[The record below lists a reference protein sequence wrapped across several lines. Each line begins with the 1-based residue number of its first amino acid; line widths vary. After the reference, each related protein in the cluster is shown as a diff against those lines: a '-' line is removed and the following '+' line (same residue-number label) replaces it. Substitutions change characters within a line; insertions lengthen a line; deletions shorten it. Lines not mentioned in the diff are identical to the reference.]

1 MTEPICGID
10 LGTTNSCL
18 AILRDGKPE
27 PVLIEEGSAIVPSI
41 VSRDEATGRIIVG
54 REALNRF
61 AAFPHHTVRSI
72 KRLMG
77 KETTVLLGD
86 QAYSPEEISSHILK
100 YLVEQGAAVIGCEI
114 RRVVITVPAYFN
126 DAQRRAT
133 IKAGEL
139 AGLEVVR
146 IINEPTAASLLYEN
160 VDDVDAVDEATS
172 PFILVYDLG
181 GGTFDVS
188 ILEVK
193 GEIKE
198 VLASCG
204 DSALGGDDFDERLIA
219 FLLRHIREKY
229 GHDFSDDGDRA
240 LHTRL
245 KAIAEH
251 TKITLSDAP
260 YVRISEVAITVVN
273 GEPVNLDLE
282 LSRREYEEMIAD
294 LVDQTQEKVNEAL
307 REANLE
313 PDDIGRIILVG
324 GSTRTPLVQER
335 LGQLFDRTI
344 SYSIDPDLC
353 VALGASVQHGL
364 ITGEPLGHI
373 LIDVTAHSLG
383 MKTSDSYDP
392 ETGDADYFSTII
404 RRNTAIPVRKAE
416 VYYTNN
422 DNQDLVKVEVFQ
434 GESESCREN
443 SLIGAFPYPLK
454 PAPAGS
460 SVVAEF
466 AYDKEGLIHI
476 TLEQKGFDN
485 RKEVT
490 LDIRTNQIT
499 ARDEAVAE
507 EKIINY
513 MVSKGRK
520 LAQRSDVPQ
529 LMKDE
534 LMILLDEYSAAL
546 ADGDA
551 EELIDTLEERLLEL
565 MDDIEE
571 AVEGNE

>member
-1 MTEPICGID
+1 MNVPICGID

-18 AILRDGKPE
+18 ALLKEGKPT

-72 KRLMG
+72 KRFMG
-77 KETTVLLGD
+77 KETTLLLGD
-86 QAYSPEEISSHILK
+86 QAYSPEELSSFILT
-100 YLVEQGAAVIGCEI
+100 YLVEQGAKVIGAEI

-146 IINEPTAASLLYEN
+146 IVNEPTAASLLYEN
-160 VDDVDAVDEATS
+160 VEDQDVEGTAAT
-172 PFILVYDLG
+172 PYLLVYDLG

-229 GHDFSDDGDRA
+229 GHDFADDGDRA
-240 LHTRL
+240 LHSRL
-245 KAIAEH
+245 KAVAEH
-251 TKITLSDAP
+251 AKITLSDAP

-282 LSRREYEEMIAD
+282 LSREEYEEMIAD
-294 LVDQTQEKVNEAL
+294 LVDQTLDKVNEAL
-307 REANLE
+307 TEAHLKT
-313 PDDIGRIILVG
+313 DDIGRIILVG

-335 LGQLFDRTI
+335 LEMLFDRTV
-344 SYSIDPDLC
+344 SFSIDPDLC

-364 ITGEPLGHI
+364 IVGEPLGHI

-383 MKTSDSYDP
+383 VKTGDSYDP
-392 ETGDADYFSTII
+392 ETDDADHFSTII
-404 RRNTAIPVRKAE
+404 RRNTAIPARKAE
-416 VYYTNN
+416 VYYTMG
-422 DNQDLVKVEVFQ
+422 DNQERVDVEVFQ

-443 SLIGAFPYPLK
+443 ALIGAFPYQLK

-460 SVVAEF
+460 AVVAEF

-476 TLEQKGFDN
+476 ILEQKGYNN
-485 RKEVT
+485 RKEMT
-490 LDIRTNQIT
+490 LDVRTNQVT
-499 ARDEAVAE
+499 DRDEAVDE
-507 EKIINY
+507 EKIVNY
-513 MVSKGRK
+513 MVTKGRK
-520 LAQRSDVPQ
+520 LAQHGDAPQ
-529 LMKDE
+529 KMRDE
-534 LMILLDEYSAAL
+534 LSALLDEYVTAL
-546 ADGDA
+546 AADNDDV
-551 EELIDTLEERLLEL
+551 LIDTLEERLLEL
-565 MDDIEE
+565 MDEIEE
-571 AVEGNE
+571 VAAGDE

>member
-1 MTEPICGID
+1 MTAEPICGID

-18 AILRDGKPE
+18 ALLRKGKPE

-77 KETTVLLGD
+77 KETPILLGD
-86 QAYSPEEISSHILK
+86 NSYSPEEISSFILK
-100 YLVEQGAAVIGCEI
+100 YLVEQGAAVIGREI

-160 VDDVDAVDEATS
+160 VEDVDAGAEAAS

-229 GHDFSDDGDRA
+229 GHDFSDDGDRS

-245 KAIAEH
+245 KAVAER

-260 YVRISEVAITVVN
+260 YARISEVAVTVVN

-294 LVDQTQEKVNEAL
+294 LVEQTQEKVGEAL
-307 REANLE
+307 KEAHLA

-335 LGQLFDRTI
+335 LEQLFDRTI

-364 ITGEPLGHI
+364 IAGEPLGHI

-392 ETGDADYFSTII
+392 ETRDADYFSTII
-404 RRNTAIPVRKAE
+404 RRNTAIPTRKAE
-416 VYYTNN
+416 VYYTNI
-422 DNQDLVKVEVFQ
+422 DDQDLVKVEVYQ

-443 SLIGAFPYPLK
+443 SLIGSFVYPLK

-476 TLEQKGFDN
+476 TLEQKGHDN

-490 LDIRTNQIT
+490 LNIRTNKVT
-499 ARDEAVAE
+499 ARDAAVVE
-507 EKIINY
+507 EKIVNY

-520 LAQRSDVPQ
+520 LAKRSDVPQ
-529 LMKDE
+529 MMRDE
-534 LMILLDEYSAAL
+534 LTDLLDEYSAAL
-546 ADGDA
+546 AADA
-551 EELIDTLEERLLEL
+551 DELLDNLEERLLEL
-565 MDDIEE
+565 MDEIEE
-571 AVEGNE
+571 LTAGNE

>member
-1 MTEPICGID
+1 MHNEPICGID

-18 AILRDGKPE
+18 ALLRDGTPE
-27 PVLIEEGSAIVPSI
+27 PLCMEEGSAIVPSI
-41 VSRDEATGRIIVG
+41 VSRDDATGRIIVG

-77 KETTVLLGD
+77 KETTVFLGE
-86 QAYSPEEISSHILK
+86 QGYSPEEISSFILK
-100 YLVEQGAAVIGCEI
+100 YLVTKGGEAIGREI

-160 VDDVDAVDEATS
+160 VEDEDAGDEAAS
-172 PFILVYDLG
+172 PYILVYDLG

-188 ILEVK
+188 ILEIK

-219 FLLRHIREKY
+219 FFLRQIREQY

-245 KAIAEH
+245 KAIAEQ

-260 YVRISEVAITVVN
+260 FARISEVAVTVVN

-282 LSRREYEEMIAD
+282 LTRKEYEEMIAD
-294 LVDQTQEKVNEAL
+294 LVEQTVVKVNEAL
-307 REANLE
+307 KEAHLE
-313 PDDIGRIILVG
+313 CDDIGRIVLVG
-324 GSTRTPLVQER
+324 GSSRTPLVQER
-335 LGQLFDRTI
+335 LEQLFERTV
-344 SYSIDPDLC
+344 SFSIDPDLC
-353 VALGASVQHGL
+353 VALGACVQHGL
-364 ITGEPLGHI
+364 IVGEPLGHI

-383 MKTSDSYDP
+383 VKTSDSFDP
-392 ETGDADYFSTII
+392 ESGDADFFSTII
-404 RRNTAIPVRKAE
+404 RRNTAIPTRKAE
-416 VYYTNN
+416 LYYSNV
-422 DNQDLVKVEVFQ
+422 DNQKMVKVEVFQ
-434 GESESCREN
+434 GESESCKEN
-443 SLIGAFPYPLK
+443 SCIGSFPYSLK

-460 SVVAEF
+460 PVITEF

-490 LDIRTNQIT
+490 LDIRSNRLI
-499 ARDEAVAE
+499 DPEEAAGE
-507 EKIINY
+507 EKIVNY

-520 LAQRSDVPQ
+520 LAARSDTPQ
-529 LMKDE
+529 KLRDE
-534 LMILLDEYSAAL
+534 LSALLDEYVAAL
-546 ADGDA
+546 GEGNEAS
-551 EELIDTLEERLLEL
+551 IDSLEERLLEL
-565 MDDIEE
+565 MDEIEE
-571 AVEGNE
+571 GAGDE

>member
-1 MTEPICGID
+1 MSEVICGID

-18 AILRDGKPE
+18 ALLRDGRPE
-27 PVLIEEGSAIVPSI
+27 PVIIEEGSAIVPSI
-41 VSRDEATGRIIVG
+41 VSLDDSTGQIIVG
-54 REALNRF
+54 RQALNRF

-77 KETTVLLGD
+77 KETSVKLGD
-86 QAYSPEEISSHILK
+86 RSYTPEEISSFILS
-100 YLVEQGAAVIGCEI
+100 YLVTAGAAVIGGEI

-126 DAQRRAT
+126 EAQRRAT

-160 VDDVDAVDEATS
+160 CEDEGYDSEAES
-172 PFILVYDLG
+172 PCILVYDLG

-204 DSALGGDDFDERLIA
+204 NSALGGDDFDERLIA
-219 FLLRHIREKY
+219 FFLRHIREQY
-229 GHDFSDDGDRA
+229 GHDFSDDLDRA
-240 LHTRL
+240 LHSRL
-245 KAIAEH
+245 KGIAEQ
-251 TKITLSDAP
+251 TKITLSDVP
-260 YVRISEVAITVVN
+260 YARISEVAVTVVN

-294 LVDQTQEKVNEAL
+294 LVDQTMEKVEEAL
-307 REANLE
+307 KEAHLGSDE
-313 PDDIGRIILVG
+313 IARIILVG

-335 LGQLFDRTI
+335 LEQLFERTV
-344 SYSIDPDLC
+344 SYSVDPDLC

-364 ITGEPLGHI
+364 ITGESVGHI

-383 MKTSDSYDP
+383 MKTNDALNP
-392 ETGDADYFSTII
+392 ETGDADYFSRII

-416 VYYTNN
+416 VYHTIR
-422 DNQDLVKVEVFQ
+422 DNQELVKVEVFQ
-434 GESESCREN
+434 GESDSCREN

-454 PAPAGS
+454 PSPSGS

-476 TLEQKGFDN
+476 TLEQKGYDN

-490 LDIRTNQIT
+490 LDIRTNQVT
-499 ARDEAVAE
+499 ERDEAAAE
-507 EKIINY
+507 GKITNY

-520 LAQRSDVPQ
+520 LAQQSAAPEKMR
-529 LMKDE
+529 DE
-534 LMILLDEYSAAL
+534 LSARLDEYVAAL
-546 ADGDA
+546 ESDAD
-551 EELIDTLEERLLEL
+551 EETIDSLEERLLEL
-565 MDDIEE
+565 MDEIEE
-571 AVEGNE
+571 AVSGE

>member
-1 MTEPICGID
+1 MSDVICGID

-18 AILRDGKPE
+18 ALLRDGRPE
-27 PVLIEEGSAIVPSI
+27 PVIIEEGSAIVPSI
-41 VSRDEATGRIIVG
+41 VSLDDATGRIIVG
-54 REALNRF
+54 RQALNRF

-77 KETTVLLGD
+77 KETHVKLGD
-86 QAYSPEEISSHILK
+86 RSYSPEEISSFILS
-100 YLVEQGAAVIGCEI
+100 YLVTAGAAVIGSEI

-126 DAQRRAT
+126 EAQRRST

-160 VDDVDAVDEATS
+160 CEDEGGENETNS
-172 PFILVYDLG
+172 PCILVYDLG

-219 FLLRHIREKY
+219 HFLRHIREQSGY
-229 GHDFSDDGDRA
+229 DFSDDQDRA
-240 LHTRL
+240 LHSRL
-245 KAIAEH
+245 KAVAEQA
-251 TKITLSDAP
+251 KITLSDAP
-260 YVRISEVAITVVN
+260 YARISEVAVTVMN
-273 GEPVNLDLE
+273 GEPVNLELE
-282 LSRREYEEMIAD
+282 LSRREYEEMIDD
-294 LVDQTQEKVNEAL
+294 LVARTMEKVEEAL
-307 REANLE
+307 KEAHLE
-313 PDDIGRIILVG
+313 ADDIARIILVG

-335 LGQLFDRTI
+335 LEQLFERTV
-344 SYSIDPDLC
+344 SFSVDPDLC

-364 ITGEPLGHI
+364 ITGESVGHI

-383 MKTSDSYDP
+383 MKTNDSFDP
-392 ETGDADYFSTII
+392 ETGDADYFSRII

-416 VYYTNN
+416 VYYTNY
-422 DNQDLVKVEVFQ
+422 DNQDRVEVEVFQ

-443 SLIGAFPYPLK
+443 ALIGAFPYPLK
-454 PAPAGS
+454 PAPSGA
-460 SVVAEF
+460 SVVVEF

-476 TLEQKGFDN
+476 ILEQKGYDN

-490 LDIRTNQIT
+490 LDIRTNQVT
-499 ARDEAVAE
+499 VRDEAVAE
-507 EKIINY
+507 GKITNY

-520 LAQRSDVPQ
+520 LAQRSDAPQ
-529 LMKDE
+529 KMRDE
-534 LMILLDEYSAAL
+534 LSALLDEYVAAL
-546 ADGDA
+546 ESNDD
-551 EELIDTLEERLLEL
+551 EETIDSLEERLLEL
-565 MDDIEE
+565 MDELEDAATGE
-571 AVEGNE
+571 

>member
-1 MTEPICGID
+1 MSDVICGID

-18 AILRDGKPE
+18 ALLRDGRPE
-27 PVLIEEGSAIVPSI
+27 PVIIEEGSAIVPSI
-41 VSRDEATGRIIVG
+41 VSLDDATGRIIVG
-54 REALNRF
+54 RQALNRF

-77 KETTVLLGD
+77 KETHVKLGD
-86 QAYSPEEISSHILK
+86 RSYSPEEISSFILS
-100 YLVEQGAAVIGCEI
+100 YLVTAGAAVIGSEI

-126 DAQRRAT
+126 EAQRRST

-160 VDDVDAVDEATS
+160 CEDEGGENETNS
-172 PFILVYDLG
+172 PCILVYDLG

-219 FLLRHIREKY
+219 HFLRHIREQSGY
-229 GHDFSDDGDRA
+229 DFSDDQDRA
-240 LHTRL
+240 LHSRL
-245 KAIAEH
+245 KAVAEQA
-251 TKITLSDAP
+251 KITLSDAP
-260 YVRISEVAITVVN
+260 YARISEVAVTVMN
-273 GEPVNLDLE
+273 GEPVNLELE
-282 LSRREYEEMIAD
+282 LSRREYEEMIDD
-294 LVDQTQEKVNEAL
+294 LVARTMEKVEEAL
-307 REANLE
+307 KEAHLE
-313 PDDIGRIILVG
+313 ADDIARIILVG

-335 LGQLFDRTI
+335 LEQLFERTV
-344 SYSIDPDLC
+344 SFSVDPDLC

-364 ITGEPLGHI
+364 ITGESVGHI

-383 MKTSDSYDP
+383 MKTNDSFDP
-392 ETGDADYFSTII
+392 ETGDADYFSRII

-416 VYYTNN
+416 VYYTNY
-422 DNQDLVKVEVFQ
+422 DNQDRVEVEVFQ

-443 SLIGAFPYPLK
+443 ALIGAFPYPLK
-454 PAPAGS
+454 PAPSGA
-460 SVVAEF
+460 SVVVEF

-476 TLEQKGFDN
+476 ILEQKGYDN

-490 LDIRTNQIT
+490 LDVRTNQVT
-499 ARDEAVAE
+499 VRDEAVAE
-507 EKIINY
+507 GKITNY

-520 LAQRSDVPQ
+520 LAQRSDAPQ
-529 LMKDE
+529 KMRDE
-534 LMILLDEYSAAL
+534 LSALLDEYVAAL
-546 ADGDA
+546 ESNDD
-551 EELIDTLEERLLEL
+551 EETIDSLEERLLEL
-565 MDDIEE
+565 MDELEDAATGE
-571 AVEGNE
+571 

>member
-18 AILRDGKPE
+18 AIIRDGKPE

-77 KETTVLLGD
+77 KETTVILGD

-160 VDDVDAVDEATS
+160 VDDVDAVDEAAS

-260 YVRISEVAITVVN
+260 YVRISEVAVTVVN

-307 REANLE
+307 KEANLE

-392 ETGDADYFSTII
+392 KTGDADYFSTII

-416 VYYTNN
+416 VYYTNI
-422 DNQDLVKVEVFQ
+422 DDQDLVKVEVFQ

-476 TLEQKGFDN
+476 TLEQKGYDN

>member
-1 MTEPICGID
+1 MSEVVCGID

-18 AILRDGKPE
+18 ALLRDGRPE
-27 PVLIEEGSAIVPSI
+27 PVIIEEGSAIVPSI
-41 VSRDEATGRIIVG
+41 VSRDDTTGRIIVG

-77 KETTVLLGD
+77 KDTAVYLGD
-86 QAYSPEEISSHILK
+86 QAYSPEQVSSFILH
-100 YLVEQGAAVIGCEI
+100 YLVEQGAAVIGSEI

-139 AGLEVVR
+139 AGLEVIR
-146 IINEPTAASLLYEN
+146 IINEPTAASLLYET
-160 VDDVDAVDEATS
+160 VEDEDTGNEAET
-172 PFILVYDLG
+172 PYILVYDLG

-219 FLLRHIREKY
+219 FLLRQIREKY

-245 KAIAEH
+245 KAVAEQ

-260 YVRISEVAITVVN
+260 YARISEVAVTMVN

-282 LSRREYEEMIAD
+282 IARREYEEMITD
-294 LVDQTQEKVNEAL
+294 LVEQTMEKVGEAL
-307 REANLE
+307 KEAHLE

-335 LGQLFDRTI
+335 LEQLFERTV
-344 SYSIDPDLC
+344 SFSIDPDLC

-364 ITGEPLGHI
+364 ITGESVGHI

-392 ETGDADYFSTII
+392 ETDDADYFSTII
-404 RRNTAIPVRKAE
+404 RRNTAIPARKAE
-416 VYYTNN
+416 VYFTNF
-422 DNQDLVKVEVFQ
+422 DNQERAEVEVFQ

-443 SLIGAFPYPLK
+443 TLIGAFTYPLK
-454 PAPAGS
+454 PAPARS

-476 TLEQKGFDN
+476 VLEQKGYDN

-490 LDIRTNQIT
+490 LDIRTNQVT
-499 ARDEAVAE
+499 ERDDVAADA
-507 EKIINY
+507 KIVNY
-513 MVSKGRK
+513 MVSKGRR
-520 LAQRSDVPQ
+520 LVQRSDASLKMRDDLAV
-529 LMKDE
+529 
-534 LMILLDEYSAAL
+534 LLDEYVAVLESG
-546 ADGDA
+546 ADD
-551 EELIDTLEERLLEL
+551 ETIDSLEERLLDL
-565 MDDIEE
+565 MDEIEE
-571 AVEGNE
+571 VAAGNE

>member
-1 MTEPICGID
+1 MSELICGID

-18 AILRDGKPE
+18 AVLKNGRPV

-41 VSRDEATGRIIVG
+41 VSLDDATGRIIVG

-77 KETTVLLGD
+77 KDTSVLLGD
-86 QAYSPEEISSHILK
+86 NSYSPEQISSFILT
-100 YLVEQGAAVIGCEI
+100 YLVEQGAALLGSEI

-139 AGLEVVR
+139 AGLDVVR

-160 VDDVDAVDEATS
+160 VEDEDAGEEADS

-181 GGTFDVS
+181 GGTVDVS
-188 ILEVK
+188 ILDVK

-204 DSALGGDDFDERLIA
+204 DSALGGDDFDERIIA

-229 GHDFSDDGDRA
+229 GHDFSDDGDRV

-245 KAIAEH
+245 KAVAEQ

-260 YVRISEVAITVVN
+260 YVRISEVAVAMVN

-282 LSRREYEEMIAD
+282 ISRRDYEEMITD
-294 LVDQTQEKVNEAL
+294 LVEQTIEKVGEAL
-307 REANLE
+307 KEAHLE
-313 PDDIGRIILVG
+313 TDDIGRIILVG

-335 LGQLFDRTI
+335 LEQLFERTV

-364 ITGEPLGHI
+364 ITGESVGHI

-392 ETGDADYFSTII
+392 ETDDADYFSTII
-404 RRNTAIPVRKAE
+404 RRNTAIPARKAE
-416 VYYTNN
+416 VYFTNF
-422 DNQDLVKVEVFQ
+422 DNQDRVEVEVFQ

-443 SLIGAFPYPLK
+443 TLIGAFTYPLK
-454 PAPAGS
+454 PAPARS
-460 SVVAEF
+460 SVVVEF

-476 TLEQKGFDN
+476 VLEQKGYDN

-490 LDIRTNQIT
+490 LDIRTNQVT
-499 ARDEAVAE
+499 ERDEAAADA
-507 EKIINY
+507 KIVNY
-513 MVSKGRK
+513 MVSKGRR
-520 LAQRSDVPQ
+520 LAQRSDAPQ
-529 LMKDE
+529 KMRDE
-534 LMILLDEYSAAL
+534 LSALLDEYVAAL
-546 ADGDA
+546 ESGAD
-551 EELIDTLEERLLEL
+551 EEVIDSLEVRLLDL
-565 MDDIEE
+565 MDEIEE
-571 AVEGNE
+571 VAAGNE

>member
-77 KETTVLLGD
+77 KETTVILGD

-160 VDDVDAVDEATS
+160 VDDVDAVDEAAS

-260 YVRISEVAITVVN
+260 YVRISEVAVTVVN

-307 REANLE
+307 KEANLE

-392 ETGDADYFSTII
+392 KTGDADYFSTII

-416 VYYTNN
+416 VYYTNI
-422 DNQDLVKVEVFQ
+422 DDQDLVKVEVFQ

-476 TLEQKGFDN
+476 TLEQKGYDN

>member
-1 MTEPICGID
+1 MSDVICGID

-18 AILRDGKPE
+18 ALLRDGRPE
-27 PVLIEEGSAIVPSI
+27 PVIIEEGSAIVPSI
-41 VSRDEATGRIIVG
+41 VSFDDSTGQIIVG
-54 REALNRF
+54 RKALNRF

-77 KETTVLLGD
+77 KETSVKLGERS
-86 QAYSPEEISSHILK
+86 YSPEQISSFILS
-100 YLVEQGAAVIGCEI
+100 YLATAGAVVIGSEI

-126 DAQRRAT
+126 EAQRRAT

-139 AGLEVVR
+139 AGLEVIR

-160 VDDVDAVDEATS
+160 FEDEDS
-172 PFILVYDLG
+172 GEEGDSSCILVYDLG

-219 FLLRHIREKY
+219 FLIRHIREKY
-229 GHDFSDDGDRA
+229 GHDFSDDLDRA
-240 LHTRL
+240 LHSRL
-245 KAIAEH
+245 KAVAEQ

-260 YVRISEVAITVVN
+260 YARISEVAVTVVN

-282 LSRREYEEMIAD
+282 ISRREYEEMIAD
-294 LVDQTQEKVNEAL
+294 LVEQTMEKVGEAL
-307 REANLE
+307 REAHLE
-313 PDDIGRIILVG
+313 SDDIGRIILVG
-324 GSTRTPLVQER
+324 GSTRTPLVLER
-335 LGQLFDRTI
+335 LEQLFQRTV
-344 SYSIDPDLC
+344 SFSVDPDLC
-353 VALGASVQHGL
+353 VALGASIQHGL
-364 ITGEPLGHI
+364 ITGESVGHI

-383 MKTSDSYDP
+383 VKTNDSHDP
-392 ETGDADYFSTII
+392 ETGDADYFSRII

-416 VYYTNN
+416 VYYTNY
-422 DNQDLVKVEVFQ
+422 DNQDLVQVEVFQ
-434 GESESCREN
+434 GESDSCREN

-454 PAPAGS
+454 PAPSGS

-476 TLEQKGFDN
+476 TLEQKGYDN

-490 LDIRTNQIT
+490 LDTRTTQVTERNDAAAEGKIT
-499 ARDEAVAE
+499 
-507 EKIINY
+507 NY

-520 LAQRSDVPQ
+520 LAQQSNAPEKMR
-529 LMKDE
+529 DE
-534 LMILLDEYSAAL
+534 LSTLLDEYVAAL
-546 ADGDA
+546 ESGDD
-551 EELIDTLEERLLEL
+551 EELIDSLEERLLEL
-565 MDDIEE
+565 MDEIEE
-571 AVEGNE
+571 AVSGE

>member
-160 VDDVDAVDEATS
+160 VDDVDAVDEAAS

-260 YVRISEVAITVVN
+260 FVRISEVAVTVVN

-294 LVDQTQEKVNEAL
+294 LVDQTLEKVNEAL
-307 REANLE
+307 KEANLE

-335 LGQLFDRTI
+335 LEKLFDRTI

-383 MKTSDSYDP
+383 MKTSDSHDP

-416 VYYTNN
+416 VYYTNI
-422 DNQDLVKVEVFQ
+422 DDQDLVKVEVFQ

-476 TLEQKGFDN
+476 TLEQKGYDN

-499 ARDEAVAE
+499 SRDEAVAE
-507 EKIINY
+507 GQIVNY

-534 LMILLDEYSAAL
+534 LTVLLDEYSVAL